1 MDKHYRNLLISAA
14 AVPLPKG
21 KGWRAR
27 GVILSPH
34 DKPIIELK
42 RIETRNI
49 IFGKKEDAEVCAFHL
64 CKDWI
69 NEKFG
74 FRVN

>member
-1 MDKHYRNLLISAA
+1 MDQYYRNLLISAI
-14 AVPLPKG
+14 AVPVPKG
-21 KGWRAR
+21 KGWHAR
-27 GVILSPH
+27 GVILSPCS
-34 DKPIIELK
+34 KPIIELK

-49 IFGKKEDAEVCAFHL
+49 IFRKKEDAQVCALHL

-74 FRVN
+74 SRVS